1 MAINKKVIL
10 IGGGGHALSL
20 LEMIDNFSMIQ
31 GYADIKPNSLLPVD
45 YLGDDEYILKHY
57 SPDFYKIHHALVY
70 KDKVNLS
77 LRKKMI
83 ELYRDYETYSFIASS
98 ALVSSNSKILAGT
111 AIFER
116 SVINRSSIGNNT
128 IINTGSIIEHGCKI
142 GNNVFIAPGVIIGGG
157 AIIKDNVFVG
167 SGTIIRDDI
176 TICSDT
182 VIGMGS
188 LVTRN
193 ISVPGKYYGRPIK
206 LIERY
211 E

>member
-20 LEMIDNFSMIQ
+20 LEMMNNFSMIE
-31 GYADIKPNSLLPVD
+31 GYADIKPNSLLPLD

-83 ELYRDYETYSFIASS
+83 ELYRNYETYSFIASS
-98 ALVSSNSKILAGT
+98 ALVSSNSKVLAGS

-116 SVINRSSIGNNT
+116 SVINRSSIGSNT
-128 IINTGSIIEHGCKI
+128 IINTGSIIEHGCKV
-142 GNNVFIAPGVIIGGG
+142 GNNVFIAPGTIIGGG
-157 AIIKDNVFVG
+157 VIINDNVFIG
-167 SGTIIRDDI
+167 SGTIIRDDV
-176 TICSDT
+176 TICNDAI
-182 VIGMGS
+182 IGMGS
-188 LVTRN
+188 LVTRD
-193 ISVPGKYYGRPIK
+193 ILVPGKYYGRPIK
-206 LIERY
+206 LIKCHE
-211 E
+211 